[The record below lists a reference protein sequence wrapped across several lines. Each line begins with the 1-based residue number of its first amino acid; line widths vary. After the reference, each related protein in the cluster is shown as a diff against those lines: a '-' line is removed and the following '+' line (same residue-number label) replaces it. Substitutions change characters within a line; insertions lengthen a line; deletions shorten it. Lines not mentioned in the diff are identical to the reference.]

1 MKKALYIL
9 IPLLIAV
16 ILRLYPTLITGMP
29 FSTDGWPII
38 RNTQLLMSNTPI
50 PLNSHIFDGYNN
62 YMPANSIFSAILSEV
77 TGAAP
82 LNSMAI
88 GIPIVGALA
97 IPIFYVLVNRLTKNS
112 KISLIAS
119 ILLATAFPYALFSAG
134 ITKETFASP
143 IYMLLIFLFLLKHDR
158 KTTVLFSVVSVALVL
173 SHQLTSFLTIAA
185 ISVLTVGLY
194 INKSNREQNLNSY
207 KSNILFLGIL
217 STIAGVYFGFLAT
230 PALIVTL
237 TASDFITVGAYATL
251 VTSGIIYVVLK
262 PLKTT
267 PTGTILKCSLSFLI
281 ATGILLL
288 ITRVPFLPGAPT
300 LPVTYFLYATPFLI
314 AAPLIAYGLN
324 DLQKNNFSLVVPVFW
339 LAAIL
344 SLAMYTV
351 FANVL
356 GGAGFIYRFLDF
368 LLPPMVALAAVG
380 LYKAHGA
387 VPWHLKTWRF
397 SKFAAVALIVI
408 MAVTSAYTLYAAVS
422 LQEPYLGYF
431 WGYKPTEYAAS
442 NWVSLNGNNQ
452 TVAVDVKTQY
462 LLSDYFGVNVSTYSG
477 LNYLQGN
484 GSPPNIIYIYN
495 QMKTN
500 GYVLYEGSPVTLPV
514 NWTDKLSDYNIVYA
528 NNEVTIYAEK

>member
-1 MKKALYIL
+1 
-9 IPLLIAV
+9 
-16 ILRLYPTLITGMP
+16 
-29 FSTDGWPII
+29 
-38 RNTQLLMSNTPI
+38 
-50 PLNSHIFDGYNN
+50 
-62 YMPANSIFSAILSEV
+62 
-77 TGAAP
+77 
-82 LNSMAI
+82 
-88 GIPIVGALA
+88 
-97 IPIFYVLVNRLTKNS
+97 
-112 KISLIAS
+112 
-119 ILLATAFPYALFSAG
+119 
-134 ITKETFASP
+134 
-143 IYMLLIFLFLLKHDR
+143 
-158 KTTVLFSVVSVALVL
+158 
-173 SHQLTSFLTIAA
+173 
-185 ISVLTVGLY
+185 
-194 INKSNREQNLNSY
+194 
-207 KSNILFLGIL
+207 
-217 STIAGVYFGFLAT
+217 
-230 PALIVTL
+230 
-237 TASDFITVGAYATL
+237 
-251 VTSGIIYVVLK
+251 
-262 PLKTT
+262 
-267 PTGTILKCSLSFLI
+267 
-281 ATGILLL
+281 
-288 ITRVPFLPGAPT
+288 
-300 LPVTYFLYATPFLI
+300 
-314 AAPLIAYGLN
+314 
-324 DLQKNNFSLVVPVFW
+324 LVVPVFW

-387 VPWHLKTWRF
+387 VPWHLKTRRF